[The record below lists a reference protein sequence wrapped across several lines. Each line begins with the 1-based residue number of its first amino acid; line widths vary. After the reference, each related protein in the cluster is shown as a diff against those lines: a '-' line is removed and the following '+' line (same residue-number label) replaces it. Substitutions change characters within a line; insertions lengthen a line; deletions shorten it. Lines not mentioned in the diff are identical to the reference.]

1 MKINLNKLNNMIFLI
16 AYIFITM
23 AYMYTNVDII
33 SPYVDI
39 FNKIGLIL
47 LTILFVIQFR
57 KYNIK
62 TLFIMVIVFITL
74 IISIYKTKSYYICQ
88 LLLILLVSKNID
100 INQFIKNIFFIQ
112 LFMFCTVI
120 LFHMMGMT
128 TDVIKYREDGSIRNS
143 LGFSHPNRLGNYI
156 FIMILEYIY
165 IKKVKLKLYN
175 YLIIGLVLIT
185 TNYFSDSRATL
196 YSMIVTLI
204 IIYIY
209 NIVGK
214 KILTNKFSKI
224 IIINSFLILSILSF
238 SLCYFYRNG
247 NEMAEKINEAL
258 SNRIL
263 LMNRELENRTIKPY
277 GYELNSIENER
288 IVIDNAY
295 GNIVI
300 MYGWVINIFFLV
312 LFTINFIELY
322 KRENYSMIIVLFGYL
337 IYSMFET
344 HIFKVPFNPFLITF
358 SQVIYQF
365 EKNNQYL
372 KGGNYEKNRND
383 NFSCIT

>member
-1 MKINLNKLNNMIFLI
+1 MKINLNKLNDRIFLI

-74 IISIYKTKSYYICQ
+74 IISIYKIKSYYICQ

-100 INQFIKNIFFIQ
+100 INKFIKNIFFIQ
-112 LFMFCTVI
+112 VFMFCTVV

-165 IKKVKLKLYN
+165 IRKAKLKLYN

-358 SQVIYQF
+358 SQVIYKF

>member
-1 MKINLNKLNNMIFLI
+1 MKINLNKLNNVIFLI

-47 LTILFVIQFR
+47 LTSLFVIQFR

-74 IISIYKTKSYYICQ
+74 IISIYKIKSYYICQ

-100 INQFIKNIFFIQ
+100 INKFIKNIFFIQ

-165 IKKVKLKLYN
+165 IRKAKLKLYN

-209 NIVGK
+209 NIAGK
-214 KILTNKFSKI
+214 RILTNKFSKI

-247 NEMAEKINEAL
+247 NEMAERINEVL

-263 LMNRELENRTIKPY
+263 LMNRELENKTIKPY
-277 GYELNSIENER
+277 GYELNSIENET

-300 MYGWVINIFFLV
+300 MYGWVINIFFLL

-372 KGGNYEKNRND
+372 KGGKYEKNRND